1 MMHEALAY
9 PRQRKASFQQWSP
22 SIHYAQFQTLQPCKL
37 EERRLYDFELLFV
50 RQGELVTHIHGK
62 RYTIGTGQLIY
73 LPSGVY
79 HHNEV
84 TSRGE
89 THFIGIHFDYFDE
102 LDIQTEADIVVN
114 ERAPLE
120 HKFGWEAYADIFPAL
135 SANIIYTPSPV
146 CIELMEKLVH
156 EFTDR
161 PLGYELI
168 CKGLM
173 LQILAHLLRSPLS
186 RANAHISQHG
196 ALLIKL
202 MDQIEAKPAE
212 PWSNSLIADRLDL
225 SIDYTAKLFKQY
237 AGMPPAEFVQ
247 SVRHREAR
255 KLLRETSL
263 PIERIG
269 ERVGYPDIH
278 YFSRIFRRLEGISAT
293 EYRRL
298 SQVF

>member
-1 MMHEALAY
+1 MNDNIHY
-9 PRQRKASFQQWSP
+9 PKQRKASLHHWSP
-22 SIHYAQFQTLQPCKL
+22 SIHYAQFQTMKPCKL
-37 EERRLYDFELLFV
+37 EQRRLYDFELLFV
-50 RQGELVTHIHGK
+50 RQGELVTHMYEQH
-62 RYTIGTGQLIY
+62 YTITTGQLIY

-79 HHNEV
+79 HRNEV
-84 TSRGE
+84 ASKGE

-114 ERAPLE
+114 EHALLE
-120 HKFGWEAYADIFPAL
+120 HKFAWEAYADIFPAL
-135 SANIIYTPSPV
+135 SANVIYTPSPA
-146 CIELMEKLVH
+146 CIELMEMLVH
-156 EFTDR
+156 EFTNR

-173 LQILAHLLRSPLS
+173 LQILALLLRSPLS

-202 MDQIEAKPAE
+202 MDQIEADPAE
-212 PWSNSLIADRLDL
+212 PWSNSLIADRMNL

-237 AGMPPAEFVQ
+237 AGMPPAEFIQ

-255 KLLRETSL
+255 KLLRETGL

-269 ERVGYPDIH
+269 EMIGYPDIH
-278 YFSRIFRRLEGISAT
+278 YFSRVFRRQEGISAT

-298 SQVF
+298 SQVL